1 MVSSLHW
8 SQFIFLAL
16 LMGEIAAAT
25 TPAAKPGCP
34 SRCGNVDI
42 PYPFG
47 MGANKSCYFDEW
59 FKIDCNTTSNSTR
72 AFLGKINL
80 EVLNFYYE
88 NFTVRVN
95 SPIISSKYCTGGKTG
110 RAVNLIGSP
119 FSYADEKNSFFAL
132 GCTNPF
138 LLTFTKTDL
147 VGLYKNPCLG
157 RDCYQVTIRSPL
169 QEFNL
174 SFVDDNEKGRERCRR
189 AFMVENEWILSKVE
203 DPYEK
208 VRDRYYVPVILEWSM
223 SPDIDECQYP
233 EVKKRCRGTC
243 WNTRGSHKCHHHKH
257 WITILVISVVF
268 GVLLLVTGIWW
279 FKKCMKRRNNIKR
292 KEKFFKRNGGLLLHH
307 QLCSSHGNVEKAEI
321 FSLKELEK
329 ATDQFNVNRILGQG
343 GQGTVYKGM
352 LVDGRIVAVKKSKMI
367 DEAQLE
373 EFINEVIILSQINHK
388 NVVKLLGCCL
398 ETEVPLLVYEFIPH
412 GTLHHYLHEQNMEFQ
427 LSWKMRL
434 RIAIEVSGALSYL
447 HSAASIPIYHRD
459 IKSTNILLDQK
470 YRAKVSDFGTSRC
483 IANDQTHVTTD
494 VHGTFGY
501 LDPEYF
507 QSSQFT
513 EKSDVYSFGVVLVEL
528 LTGQKPVSE
537 TKSREGIGLAAHFI
551 VSMEKDQVFSIID
564 PRIMIVDDCVKEEIL
579 IVANLAKRCLKLNGK
594 KRPTMKEVTLE
605 LEGIRISQKNLN
617 VQQNNKEGIESI
629 IYDASSVSS
638 SSSFGGVKAFSIDI
652 ETESLA
658 CNQTW

>member
-25 TPAAKPGCP
+25 PPAAKPGCP

-132 GCTNPF
+132 GCSNPF

-223 SPDIDECQYP
+223 SLSIMPMLKVLACFDTGLSNASFADCAKRDP
-233 EVKKRCRGTC
+233 EVSEDTEKNFAELLTEELKLREAESLENQQRADMALLEAKKMTSQYQKEADKCNSGMETCEEAREKAEAALAVQKKLTAMWESRARQRG
-243 WNTRGSHKCHHHKH
+243 WKEGITRSRAQ
-257 WITILVISVVF
+257 S
-268 GVLLLVTGIWW
+268 
-279 FKKCMKRRNNIKR
+279 
-292 KEKFFKRNGGLLLHH
+292 
-307 QLCSSHGNVEKAEI
+307 QGNVE
-321 FSLKELEK
+321 
-329 ATDQFNVNRILGQG
+329 
-343 GQGTVYKGM
+343 
-352 LVDGRIVAVKKSKMI
+352 
-367 DEAQLE
+367 
-373 EFINEVIILSQINHK
+373 
-388 NVVKLLGCCL
+388 
-398 ETEVPLLVYEFIPH
+398 
-412 GTLHHYLHEQNMEFQ
+412 
-427 LSWKMRL
+427 
-434 RIAIEVSGALSYL
+434 
-447 HSAASIPIYHRD
+447 
-459 IKSTNILLDQK
+459 
-470 YRAKVSDFGTSRC
+470 
-483 IANDQTHVTTD
+483 
-494 VHGTFGY
+494 
-501 LDPEYF
+501 
-507 QSSQFT
+507 
-513 EKSDVYSFGVVLVEL
+513 
-528 LTGQKPVSE
+528 
-537 TKSREGIGLAAHFI
+537 
-551 VSMEKDQVFSIID
+551 SM
-564 PRIMIVDDCVKEEIL
+564 
-579 IVANLAKRCLKLNGK
+579 
-594 KRPTMKEVTLE
+594 
-605 LEGIRISQKNLN
+605 
-617 VQQNNKEGIESI
+617 
-629 IYDASSVSS
+629 
-638 SSSFGGVKAFSIDI
+638 
-652 ETESLA
+652 
-658 CNQTW
+658 